1 MGFDF
6 SLVDVFTDRPFGGN
20 RLAVFPDATGIADAT
35 MQQLAGEFNFSE
47 TTFVLPP
54 SDPSCTCRV
63 RIFTPRQELPFA
75 GHPTVGT
82 AAVLASLSD
91 DKQFVFEEGIG
102 PVRVDVDGE
111 SMRLYLDS
119 PRYESSSE
127 APPTAEIARALSLPD
142 DAIADSW
149 YGGIGLKF
157 GFVRLASPELVDRAV
172 LDKDAWASGVVGT
185 WSAELY
191 VFAGDFRDG
200 ARVHARSFAPA
211 LGVDEDPATGS
222 ACASLAASLAQ
233 RSPYAAA
240 AFAGTPSGAP
250 AWKTL
255 PCWYLLGTQDKAIPS
270 ALQRFMAERVGATI
284 VKVPASHVSFVSQP
298 EAATQLIL
306 QAVEATAAAQP

>member
-35 MQQLAGEFNFSE
+35 MRRLAWEFNFSE

-142 DAIADSW
+142 DAIAARRRYIRISDSW

-157 GFVRLASPELVDRAV
+157 CFVRLASPELVDRAV

-191 VFAGDFRDG
+191 VFAGDFRDL
-200 ARVHARSFAPA
+200 ARVHARFFAPA
-211 LGVDEDPATGS
+211 LDEDPATGS

-233 RSPYAAA
+233 RSPEPN
-240 AFAGTPSGAP
+240 GTYRLRIDQGVVM
-250 AWKTL
+250 
-255 PCWYLLGTQDKAIPS
+255 GRPS
-270 ALQRFMAERVGATI
+270 ALEGTARKEDGRIAEVVVSGFATI
-284 VKVPASHVSFVSQP
+284 VGHGTMTLPSGYGDVHWKESGS
-298 EAATQLIL
+298 ECC
-306 QAVEATAAAQP
+306 AV

>member
-20 RLAVFPDATGIADAT
+20 RLAVFPCATGIADAT
-35 MQQLAGEFNFSE
+35 MQQLASEFNFSE

-75 GHPTVGT
+75 GHATVGT

-119 PRYESSSE
+119 PRYENSSE

-142 DAIADSW
+142 DAISDSW

-157 GFVRLASPELVDRAV
+157 CFVRLASPELVDRAV
-172 LDKDAWASGVVGT
+172 LDKDA
-185 WSAELY
+185 
-191 VFAGDFRDG
+191 
-200 ARVHARSFAPA
+200 
-211 LGVDEDPATGS
+211 
-222 ACASLAASLAQ
+222 
-233 RSPYAAA
+233 
-240 AFAGTPSGAP
+240 
-250 AWKTL
+250 
-255 PCWYLLGTQDKAIPS
+255 
-270 ALQRFMAERVGATI
+270 
-284 VKVPASHVSFVSQP
+284 
-298 EAATQLIL
+298 
-306 QAVEATAAAQP
+306 